1 MTRIP
6 RTNVDWCLNV
16 YSQNDIGIVIVCAP
30 IDLVIIFGVFLF
42 GLVSIAIHTFKIA
55 LNRNCI
61 VIRII
66 MLGVESAFKK
76 ILRKYVSRRFVCVCK
91 AKLNRSFLTQQK
103 KQNKTNNRHLPMMLN
118 GNLPTPQNLPIN
130 GACSS
135 RPS

>member
-1 MTRIP
+1 M
-6 RTNVDWCLNV
+6 

-76 ILRKYVSRRFVCVCK
+76 KTPKICFKAICVRLQGQIESLISNTTK
-91 AKLNRSFLTQQK
+91 ET
-103 KQNKTNNRHLPMMLN
+103 KQNK
-118 GNLPTPQNLPIN
+118 
-130 GACSS
+130 
-135 RPS
+135 